1 MKKPNNVEEI
11 YIDDIHEYDYV
22 KKETKDEC
30 VHTLYYSDWYG
41 WSDSIKGKKAIE
53 LIDSGN
59 GVQIKGLSLD
69 EEENYLRIE
78 QLHIILRVYSQECTY
93 EISPQPIKT
102 GF

>member
-1 MKKPNNVEEI
+1 MEEI
-11 YIDDIHEYDYV
+11 YIDGIHEYDYL
-22 KKETKDEC
+22 KTKTKDQTVHALYHSDHIEWDSSI
-30 VHTLYYSDWYG
+30 VHT
-41 WSDSIKGKKAIE
+41 KAIE

-93 EISPQPIKT
+93 EISPQSVKRD
-102 GF
+102 F